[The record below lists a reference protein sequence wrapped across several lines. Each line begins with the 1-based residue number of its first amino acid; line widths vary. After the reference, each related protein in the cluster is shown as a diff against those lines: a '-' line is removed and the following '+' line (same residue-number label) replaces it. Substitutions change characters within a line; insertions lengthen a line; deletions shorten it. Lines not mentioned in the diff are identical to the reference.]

1 MEAWSRDDSL
11 PSARKRSAGSVY
23 RASTLVLGDDI
34 QAKVGDSKTSTGSV
48 SVKPMDF
55 LSRKKRAWA
64 VGSERCEVCGD
75 SRITCCAKVGWSELV
90 SRVMCEV
97 KVPASGD
104 RN

>member
-11 PSARKRSAGSVY
+11 PSARKRPAGSLY
-23 RASTLVLGDDI
+23 RASNLVLGDDI
-34 QAKVGDSKTSTGSV
+34 QAKVGDSKISTESASV
-48 SVKPMDF
+48 RPMDF

-64 VGSERCEVCGD
+64 VGSGRGEVCGD
-75 SRITCCAKVGWSELV
+75 SRIICCAKVGWSELV